1 MLGRNEPAREQ
12 PGEASTRRRPCS
24 HRRARCRRSA
34 GVVAVIAVIGIA
46 AIAWPA
52 QTAAQEP
59 GAVQRGE
66 ELYQA
71 NCAMCHG
78 ADATGMMGMHPA
90 LTGVVDRLSLE
101 GVEVTV
107 RNGRNTTPP
116 MPAFDARLSD
126 DEIADVLAYLDA
138 LPPGPRNF
146 GPGMTDRRMMDEGM
160 MDRMMDGT
168 IWPWMLLWFAL
179 ALVLLIL
186 AVVAIVWLVR
196 TVSSGASGSGNRD
209 GRSGASAR
217 EALDLR
223 YARGEIDR
231 DAYVQAR
238 RDLGEPTE

>member
-1 MLGRNEPAREQ
+1 MLGRYVPTRNP
-12 PGEASTRRRPCS
+12 PGESSARRPPGS
-24 HRRARCRRSA
+24 RRRARCQQWV
-34 GVVAVIAVIGIA
+34 GTVAVIAAIGIA

-59 GAVQRGE
+59 EAVQRGE

-101 GVEVTV
+101 GVEVTI

-116 MPAFDARLSD
+116 MPAFDATLTD

-146 GPGMTDRRMMDEGM
+146 GPRMTDRDMMDEGM

-168 IWPWMLLWFAL
+168 MWPWMLLWL
-179 ALVLLIL
+179 AVGLVLLIL

-196 TVSSGASGSGNRD
+196 RSNSDASGSGHRD
-209 GRSGASAR
+209 GRPGGSAR

-238 RDLGEPTE
+238 RDLGEPTA